1 MLVGF
6 FLPVNEENFTDF
18 FPTLSFVSCAP
29 QVEKDSPAWQLLAE
43 KSSFDIEVCWYTP
56 SATGLKKAG
65 DFWSKSVSLIFQ
77 N

>member
-1 MLVGF
+1 MLVDF

-43 KSSFDIEVCWYTP
+43 KNSFDIELYEYILELFEEQREIIDSYASSIVVTP
-56 SATGLKKAG
+56 A
-65 DFWSKSVSLIFQ
+65 
-77 N
+77 